1 MTATVS
7 VRHNFETAHRLPH
20 LPGKCQSLHGH
31 SWWVDVTV
39 AGDTDERGVLV
50 EFAPFKQRLR
60 QWIDGYLDHG
70 VMLGERDPLRPLLP
84 DFKTKVFTMAEW
96 PTVENVAAL
105 LGKVANDVLCQ
116 LDVADKVRVLAVEV
130 HETHVNRAGWRP

>member
-7 VRHNFETAHRLPH
+7 VRHNFESAHRLPH

-31 SWWVDVTV
+31 SWWVDLTVTGET
-39 AGDTDERGVLV
+39 GDDGVLV
-50 EFAPFKQRLR
+50 EFGPFKTRLR

-70 VMLGERDPLRPLLP
+70 VILGERDPLGALLP
-84 DFKTKVFTMAEW
+84 DFKTKVFTMRDW

-105 LGKVANDVLCQ
+105 LAEVGADVLCQ
-116 LDVADKVRVLAVEV
+116 LGVADKVRVGAVEV
-130 HETHVNRAGWRP
+130 HETYVNRAGWRP